1 MVTHSRLISRDMFQR
16 RIKNQED
23 IYLHEMIYPILQG
36 YDSYVLESDLTII
49 GSDQLFNEMLGR
61 FYQQR
66 FGQKPQV
73 IITTKITQ
81 GIDGK
86 AKQSKS
92 LDNYIGLGHS
102 SRDKF
107 GRCMKVPDELIM
119 DYLKIYTKVPKEEIS
134 MIEKEVA
141 NDPMKWKKFLAE
153 EIIKRYHDEASA
165 RSEREWFENTF
176 SKKITPEDIPTIEV
190 GGSQWIAIDLVNKY
204 FDNSK
209 SSSEVRRLFKQGAV
223 SVNGENIPLFDAN
236 IAIVTGDVVKVGKRN
251 WFKIKIVGN

>member
-1 MVTHSRLISRDMFQR
+1 
-16 RIKNQED
+16 
-23 IYLHEMIYPILQG
+23 
-36 YDSYVLESDLTII
+36 
-49 GSDQLFNEMLGR
+49 
-61 FYQQR
+61 
-66 FGQKPQV
+66 
-73 IITTKITQ
+73 
-81 GIDGK
+81 
-86 AKQSKS
+86 
-92 LDNYIGLGHS
+92 
-102 SRDKF
+102 
-107 GRCMKVPDELIM
+107 MKVPDELIL
-119 DYLKIYTKVPKEEIS
+119 DFLRIYTRVSTEDIS

-153 EIIKRYHDEASA
+153 EIIKRYHDETSA

-204 FDNSK
+204 FGNSK

-251 WFKIKIVGN
+251 WFKIKIIGN